1 METAELVEKID
12 QVFNRKKQ
20 ANEEA
25 FRKRFPRDHRYVSQK
40 MLSFVPKPA
49 SLKSDIG
56 SGSIG
61 EPLGPENVLT
71 LPRAVDSILKP
82 GGPSSKESASN
93 QACQNFYL

>member
-71 LPRAVDSILKP
+71 LSKNCYETLFLKNVEKSLGAVHI
-82 GGPSSKESASN
+82 
-93 QACQNFYL
+93 